1 MMSEGGTRDEHV
13 HRPRDGNRSGT
24 GPMPRALI
32 HKRILDEATER
43 PEASMEELADEI
55 AGASGTLVERVLE
68 EYGDPA
74 TSKGDG
80 AESGGPDTHGG
91 PSSIPE
97 SSGSHDPA
105 NQPIETTAMSES
117 NIDSNETTGAA
128 TVDSTQDE
136 SPDEDDPTVDAER
149 TVPGSSDAGTSE
161 VERTTAERSDTATT
175 DIDEDEPDVPS
186 RTDLSEKQ
194 RTVLRKIYDDP
205 EATQGDLA
213 DEVGVSRATISQ
225 RVNAVDGFEWP
236 DRAEF
241 VERLFDDSSGTSDS
255 AVDPES
261 EAQELTDE
269 SPTSKNGPGDAGIDS
284 TDTPRELEVLN
295 ADFDRLE
302 TALEGLTEQFESLER
317 SVQGADCP
325 GHEVF
330 SDPELVGKIVRECV
344 ESDRFTED
352 EEVRI
357 IAGLLESG
365 RGTS

>member
-1 MMSEGGTRDEHV
+1 MRDEHV

-55 AGASGTLVERVLE
+55 SGASATLVERVLE

-80 AESGGPDTHGG
+80 AESGLPDTHDEA
-91 PSSIPE
+91 SSIPE
-97 SSGSHDPA
+97 SSESHDPA
-105 NQPIETTAMSES
+105 NKPIETTAMSES

-136 SPDEDDPTVDAER
+136 SPHEDEPTADAGT
-149 TVPGSSDAGTSE
+149 TVSGGSDAGTSE
-161 VERTTAERSDTATT
+161 VKRTTAERSGTKTT
-175 DIDEDEPDVPS
+175 DLDEDEPDVPS
-186 RTDLSEKQ
+186 RADLSAKQ

-205 EATQGDLA
+205 EATQVDLA
-213 DEVGVSRATISQ
+213 DEIGVSRATISQ

-236 DRAEF
+236 DRAAF
-241 VERLFDDSSGTSDS
+241 VERLFDDSPETSES
-255 AVDPES
+255 TVDPES

-269 SPTSKNGPGDAGIDS
+269 SPTSKYEPGDAGIDS
-284 TDTPRELEVLN
+284 GDTTRKLEALN
-295 ADFDRLE
+295 TEFDRLE
-302 TALEGLTEQFESLER
+302 TALEGLTERFESLER

-330 SDPELVGKIVRECV
+330 YDPELVGKIVRECV